1 MASTLRAEG
10 TVLSPLAQI
19 PQAPDPSV
27 ITSLVFSFSLDNSLS
42 DAVSSLGLREHGLHE
57 TDSVLPHTMIPDAD
71 KQTLVD
77 QHATVVR
84 AHAPRS
90 GWVGGSPDPSVA
102 LLLAASSGL
111 VFLIFLSAAGA
122 ARAEVCPLFF
132 PSRAVPTFFC
142 SVMLR
147 PPGLCCYVMS
157 VLCCVVLH
165 LRVCVAVCLCVSV
178 CLSILLGAAGLSW
191 AESRVG
197 ESPNKPVLFPAPLR
211 RYSSTTVQQCG
222 AVTDTLRR
230 RCVVSVP
237 GWHGMA

>member
-42 DAVSSLGLREHGLHE
+42 DTVSSLGLREHGLHE
-57 TDSVLPHTMIPDAD
+57 TDSVLPHTMILDAD

-111 VFLIFLSAAGA
+111 VFLFFS
-122 ARAEVCPLFF
+122 PLRERLAPKCAPFFF
-132 PSRAVPTFFC
+132 PPAPFPRFFALLC
-142 SVMLR
+142 CGPPACAVMLC
-147 PPGLCCYVMS
+147 LFCVAWCCI
-157 VLCCVVLH
+157 C
-165 LRVCVAVCLCVSV
+165 VCVWQCAVCECVFVDSPR
-178 CLSILLGAAGLSW
+178 CRW
-191 AESRVG
+191 AELG
-197 ESPNKPVLFPAPLR
+197 
-211 RYSSTTVQQCG
+211 
-222 AVTDTLRR
+222 
-230 RCVVSVP
+230 
-237 GWHGMA
+237 

>member
-1 MASTLRAEG
+1 MAPTLRAEG

-111 VFLIFLSAAGA
+111 VFFNFSLRCGSGS
-122 ARAEVCPLFF
+122 RRSVPPFF
-132 PSRAVPTFFC
+132 PVPRRSHVFLLCYVAAPRPVLLCYVC
-142 SVMLR
+142 SVLR
-147 PPGLCCYVMS
+147 GVASACVCGS
-157 VLCCVVLH
+157 VPVCECVFVDSP
-165 LRVCVAVCLCVSV
+165 RCR
-178 CLSILLGAAGLSW
+178 W
-191 AESRVG
+191 AELG
-197 ESPNKPVLFPAPLR
+197 
-211 RYSSTTVQQCG
+211 
-222 AVTDTLRR
+222 
-230 RCVVSVP
+230 
-237 GWHGMA
+237 